1 MDLRQRLD
9 CILNILA
16 GYRRVNKQTGGYSY
30 NNTRLTPMI
39 EFMFNYNKFLQWD
52 TFLFDY
58 VN

>member
-1 MDLRQRLD
+1 M
-9 CILNILA
+9 NILA
-16 GYRRVNKQTGGYSY
+16 RYSYNIITLLFYFQVNKQTGGYSY